1 MDQRLS
7 YIPNVSPM
15 ATWDFTARQL
25 PNTSMFFRSTSAY
38 GLMKGR
44 LDNTSYGGGVWPVN
58 GARFSSNPWTG
69 ENVGIM
75 LECASTNLV
84 PYSSD
89 SNGWTF
95 YGCNRIAPANSVFD
109 GIYRHGAVIP
119 SPGNQNEGGPI
130 CVMTWGFT
138 MAAGSACTVSFIV
151 ERDTVASSGGP
162 INWVLLQLRNVLPG
176 GNSANVR
183 FDMRNGNWANWGG
196 APDSV
201 VVQPLY
207 VVSEGKNVW
216 RVSMTFNS
224 VIGGTMNPAV
234 YPMMDDGT
242 LTGSL
247 ANRSF
252 CLAHVQ
258 AEALRHPTSPI
269 LTTSTSGAVT
279 RAADQLQLFYSHYH
293 GNGLSA
299 VIEYAS
305 RFGYDGPLFSAMN
318 ENGSPY
324 NQVARSG
331 NAISLNQSGT
341 VTTNELNGVIPQGAG
356 FTLGVNMG
364 VNPAVAIN
372 GSSVGPKAG
381 TSGGS
386 TRWGAQI
393 NYFSP
398 AGAMDPF
405 GVVTVGSQVIKSVRV
420 YQGEFTTAQ
429 LEALT
434 K

>member
-7 YIPNVSPM
+7 YIPNVSPV
-15 ATWDFTARQL
+15 ANWDFTARQL

-38 GLMKGR
+38 GLMKG
-44 LDNTSYGGGVWPVN
+44 NTGNASYGGGTWPVN
-58 GARFSSNPWTG
+58 GARFSNNPWTG
-69 ENVGIM
+69 ENTGIL
-75 LECASTNLV
+75 LECASTNLA

-95 YGCNRIAPANSVFD
+95 YGCSRVAPTSFVLD
-109 GIYRHGAVIP
+109 GMGRHGAAIP
-119 SPGNQNEGGPI
+119 SPGIQNDGGPI
-130 CVMTWGFT
+130 GVVTWGVN
-138 MAAGSACTVSFIV
+138 MAAGSPCTTSFIV
-151 ERDTVASSGGP
+151 ERDSIPAANGP
-162 INWVLLQLRNVLPG
+162 INWILLQVRNVLPG
-176 GNSANVR
+176 NGNATVR
-183 FDMRNGNWANWGG
+183 FDMRNGNWNDYGG
-196 APDSV
+196 VDAV

-207 VVSEGKNVW
+207 VVPEGKNVW
-216 RVSMTFNS
+216 RVSITVNS
-224 VIGGTMNPAV
+224 VSGGVVNPTV
-234 YPMMDDGT
+234 YPMMDDGSMN
-242 LTGSL
+242 GSL

-258 AEALRHPTSPI
+258 VEALRYPTSPI

-279 RAADQLQLFYSHYH
+279 RAADQLQLFYSHIQ

-299 VIEYAS
+299 VVEYVS

-318 ENGSPY
+318 ENGTPY
-324 NQVARSG
+324 NQVARTG
-331 NAISLNQSGT
+331 NAVSLNQTGT

-372 GSSVGPKAG
+372 GSSIGPKAG

-405 GVVTVGSQVIKSVRV
+405 GIVSAGSQVIKSVRL
-420 YQGEFTTAQ
+420 YQAEFTPAQ

-434 K
+434 R